1 MSVQPSENTPFL
13 DPKQIKICS
22 KYGKRYLLDNY
33 NNDETPTF
41 HWFVGVLLSL
51 ASQDRSS
58 RNFAFSR

>member
-1 MSVQPSENTPFL
+1 MRGTLTTAGFTIPTGQ
-13 DPKQIKICS
+13 DRI
-22 KYGKRYLLDNY
+22 LDNY